1 MTPEQLHRNF
11 PDDIPLP
18 NLLDQLCAFTE
29 AEGGDGVSLGGYLEL
44 TENGP
49 LALDAWFRGNERA
62 ISQFI
67 IFATDETDGLYGYW
81 RYNDQPLDRAPLVYL
96 DDECA
101 HNTVLASTLEE
112 FLALVGAGQRFLGR
126 VNEWDEHEE
135 PDEDTLRYR
144 DWLLT
149 KLGVEP
155 PTLDEGRQIIAR
167 ARGQHPD
174 LDEWIDQVRAVAR

>member
-1 MTPEQLHRNF
+1 MTSEQLHRNF

-18 NLLDQLCAFTE
+18 GLLARLCAFTE
-29 AEGGDGVSLGGYLEL
+29 AEEGDGVSLGGYLEL

-62 ISQFI
+62 ISRFI
-67 IFATDETDGLYGYW
+67 IFASDETDGLYGYW
-81 RYNDQPLDRAPLVYL
+81 RYDDRPLDHAPLVYL

-101 HNTVLASTLEE
+101 HNTVLAGNLAD
-112 FLALVGAGQRFLGR
+112 FLTLVGVGQRFLGR
-126 VNEWDEHEE
+126 VDEWDAQEE

-144 DWLLT
+144 DWLRAG
-149 KLGVEP
+149 LGIEP

-167 ARGQHPD
+167 ARPQHPD
-174 LDEWIDQVRAVAR
+174 LDEWIDQIRATAQ